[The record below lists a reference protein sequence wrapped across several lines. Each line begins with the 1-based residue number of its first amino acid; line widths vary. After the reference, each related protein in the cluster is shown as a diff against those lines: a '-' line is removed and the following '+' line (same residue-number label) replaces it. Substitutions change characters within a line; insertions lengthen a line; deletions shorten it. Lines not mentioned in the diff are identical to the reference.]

1 MNVNFS
7 TILASESETIVYLPG
22 CPLYCRNCNTP
33 QLVRE
38 NSFEE
43 RSVEELF
50 FILKDSK
57 NKRIY
62 FKGGEPLMQGNA
74 LLELFKLL
82 KREGFFIKIETSGFY
97 GEELRY
103 VTPYVDWVAL
113 DVKASLN
120 VIDFGKAG
128 GLHGDIFLSG
138 LFKSIA
144 FLENFKGV
152 KEVRTTIIKGLNDS
166 EEIIDEIS
174 KYVRFCDY
182 YFLQEYNPEN
192 NLIPGCEG
200 VSVERMNELGLE
212 ACKNV
217 KNVFLRL
224 KNGEE
229 LKVEIKRSV

>member
-7 TILASESETIVYLPG
+7 TILASDSETIVNLPG

-33 QLVRE
+33 QLVKDG
-38 NSFEE
+38 SFEE

-50 FILKDSK
+50 FILRESK
-57 NKRIY
+57 SKRLY

-74 LLELFKLL
+74 LLELFKAL
-82 KREGFFIKIETSGFY
+82 KKESFYIKIETSGYY
-97 GEELRY
+97 GEELKY
-103 VTPYVDWVAL
+103 LFPFLDWIAL

-120 VIDFGKAG
+120 IVDFGKSG

-138 LFKSIA
+138 LLKSIA

-152 KEVRTTIIKGLNDS
+152 KEIRTTIIKGLNDS
-166 EEIIDEIS
+166 EDVIEEIS
-174 KYVRFCDY
+174 KYVRFCDF

-200 VSVERMNELGLE
+200 VSVERMIELGKV
-212 ACKNV
+212 AKKNARE
-217 KNVFLRL
+217 VFIRL

-229 LKVEIKRSV
+229 LKIET